1 MSLFALQK
9 LVKGKTDSIE
19 VENTALKEAIGKN
32 IERGAIPPISEMIE
46 MGKRFGRLKIYACVN
61 SMALSNITRD
71 ELIDEVD
78 SSIGLVA
85 FMELVKDATTTL
97 YI

>member
-71 ELIDEVD
+71 ELIE
-78 SSIGLVA
+78 
-85 FMELVKDATTTL
+85 
-97 YI
+97 